1 MPTIM
6 ETIGIDIAIRKKPDI
21 IIIDVRLSDIRGTE
35 AAKILR
41 QDKETADIPI
51 VFVTAS
57 VMADGIE
64 ETKNITDSGFI
75 GKSINP
81 CTFAKGI
88 SQFIRK
94 DN

>member
-57 VMADGIE
+57 V
-64 ETKNITDSGFI
+64 ITDGELRHRDERRIKVYGSGL
-75 GKSINP
+75 
-81 CTFAKGI
+81 
-88 SQFIRK
+88 
-94 DN
+94 DNYPIE

>member
-64 ETKNITDSGFI
+64 EIKNITDSGFI